1 MDSRSLSRELSLITL
16 GTIKDNQSFHSFDLK
31 DNLEKTLETAIESI
45 TNHCKIELDNFKYE
59 VPTFLISGEIPENIV
74 EGSIKKS
81 LLFTRSVLLN
91 KFFLPNN
98 LIFPKSRIIF
108 ENYFN

>member
-1 MDSRSLSRELSLITL
+1 M
-16 GTIKDNQSFHSFDLK
+16 K
-31 DNLEKTLETAIESI
+31 
-45 TNHCKIELDNFKYE
+45 
-59 VPTFLISGEIPENIV
+59 FLIFLIKGEIPENTK
-74 EGSIKKS
+74 EKTIKKS
-81 LLFTRSVLLN
+81 LLFTRSILMN